1 MGFVART
8 TPSSWTCCTR
18 GSAEASRP
26 KRLRLRYETAN
37 SFYILMEYVM
47 GGTLRQLLQERG
59 RFDRAAAR
67 FYVGSLILVLEVLH
81 DRDIVHRDL
90 KPENVM
96 IDGKGYVKLID
107 FGIAKRLK
115 EERRSAWRG

>member
-1 MGFVART
+1 M
-8 TPSSWTCCTR
+8 
-18 GSAEASRP
+18 
-26 KRLRLRYETAN
+26 
-37 SFYILMEYVM
+37 
-47 GGTLRQLLQERG
+47 
-59 RFDRAAAR
+59 
-67 FYVGSLILVLEVLH
+67 GSLILALEVLH

-115 EERRSAWRG
+115 EALCMARLKMFTLYSKVT